1 MAKAKKKPVAK
12 KAPAKKKAAPKKAA
26 KKAPAKKKATKAKE
40 MLLVGSK
47 TKEALK
53 GSGKNTFMVSSDA
66 MAALNEH
73 VYWLISQ
80 AQARAAANGRKTIR
94 PYDILA

>member
-1 MAKAKKKPVAK
+1 MAKKS
-12 KAPAKKKAAPKKAA
+12 APKK
-26 KKAPAKKKATKAKE
+26 KE

-53 GSGKNTFMVSSDA
+53 GKGYNVSSDTIE
-66 MAALNEH
+66 ALNEY
-73 VYWLISQ
+73 VYWLVDQ
-80 AQARAAANGRKTIR
+80 AQKKCQANGRKTIR

>member
-1 MAKAKKKPVAK
+1 MAKK
-12 KAPAKKKAAPKKAA
+12 
-26 KKAPAKKKATKAKE
+26 KKKATKKSAAKRSSRKE

-53 GSGKNTFMVSSDA
+53 GRGFNVSSDTLD
-66 MAALNEH
+66 ALNEH
-73 VYWLISQ
+73 VYWLVDQ
-80 AQARAAANGRKTIR
+80 AQKRCQANGRKTIR

>member
-1 MAKAKKKPVAK
+1 M
-12 KAPAKKKAAPKKAA
+12 
-26 KKAPAKKKATKAKE
+26 AKKKATKKTATKKTAVKKATKKPAKTKE

-53 GSGKNTFMVSSDA
+53 GSGFNVSSDT
-66 MAALNEH
+66 MDALNEH
-73 VYWLISQ
+73 VYWLVDQ
-80 AQARAAANGRKTIR
+80 AQKRCAANGRKTIR

>member
-1 MAKAKKKPVAK
+1 MATK
-12 KAPAKKKAAPKKAA
+12 KKAA
-26 KKAPAKKKATKAKE
+26 KKSKKE

-53 GSGKNTFMVSSDA
+53 GSGKNKYNVSSDTLD
-66 MAALNEH
+66 ALNEH
-73 VYWLISQ
+73 VYWLIDQ
-80 AQARAAANGRKTIR
+80 AQKRCAANGRKTIR

>member
-1 MAKAKKKPVAK
+1 MAK
-12 KAPAKKKAAPKKAA
+12 AKKKAAPKKAT
-26 KKAPAKKKATKAKE
+26 KKTAAKKKAAPKKKAKD

-53 GSGKNTFMVSSDA
+53 GKGFNVSADT
-66 MAALNEH
+66 MDALNEY
-73 VYWLISQ
+73 VYWIVDQ
-80 AQARAAANGRKTIR
+80 AQKKCEANGRKTIR

>member
-1 MAKAKKKPVAK
+1 MSKKKQ
-12 KAPAKKKAAPKKAA
+12 
-26 KKAPAKKKATKAKE
+26 KE

-53 GSGKNTFMVSSDA
+53 GEDFNVSADA
-66 MAALNEH
+66 IEALNEH
-73 VYWLISQ
+73 VYWLIDQ
-80 AQARAAANGRKTIR
+80 AQKRCEANGRKTIR

>member
-1 MAKAKKKPVAK
+1 MEGIMAKKQ
-12 KAPAKKKAAPKKAA
+12 
-26 KKAPAKKKATKAKE
+26 KE

-53 GSGKNTFMVSSDA
+53 TEGKKTYNVSSDTLD
-66 MAALNEH
+66 ALNDH
-73 VYWLISQ
+73 VYWLIEQ
-80 AQARAAANGRKTIR
+80 AQKRCEANGRKTIR